1 MDRLT
6 TSALNIGTRGDDNT
20 AESHPR
26 GIPRP
31 TSVRAVARST
41 AGKAHLRLAS
51 VRSWTHTLALTG
63 ELTHRSAT
71 VLEAE
76 IERLCEG
83 GVTALTL
90 DLRGLA
96 HIDPI
101 GVAVIAFR
109 SNLCKRRGCDFAL
122 VRGSRSIQRAFERE
136 GVADSL
142 PFKDPEPIAEA
153 PALASVR

>member
-6 TSALNIGTRGDDNT
+6 TSALNIGTHGDGET
-20 AESHPR
+20 AENAAR

-31 TSVRAVARST
+31 ASVRAVARST
-41 AGKAHLRLAS
+41 AGKPHLRLAS
-51 VRSWTHTLALTG
+51 VRSWTHTLTLSG

-76 IERLCEG
+76 IERLCEE

-90 DLRGLA
+90 DLRELA

-109 SNLCKRRGCDFAL
+109 CNLCKRRGCDFAL
-122 VRGSRSIQRAFERE
+122 VRGPRSIQRAFERE

-142 PFKDPEPIAEA
+142 PFKDAAPVAEA
-153 PALASVR
+153 PVLASAR